1 MWDGR
6 WAMWDVGDWERGD
19 WEMAAELGTITPN
32 KESQNN

>member
-19 WEMAAELGTITPN
+19 WEMAAEL
-32 KESQNN
+32 